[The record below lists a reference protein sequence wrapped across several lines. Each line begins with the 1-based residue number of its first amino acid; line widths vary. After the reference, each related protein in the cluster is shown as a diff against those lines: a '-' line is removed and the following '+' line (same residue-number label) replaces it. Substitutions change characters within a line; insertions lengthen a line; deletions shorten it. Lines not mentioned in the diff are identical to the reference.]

1 MSPEPVADAYTAPP
15 PPERDAPPEP
25 APAGKRP
32 KMTDEERKAKDRE
45 RKRRGRPAGGA
56 PRPAPTSSGSS
67 SSASTSKPEPEP
79 APAVEL
85 PGDPGSA
92 SMKLTKREAQAL
104 LAQVFSLP
112 ASMLEPQMFGCV
124 LVPGQVARLRVSA
137 ERSLEVSIPEHL
149 ETTKKAAIEGLS
161 VLVDGVEIDPR
172 WVAAGMVAVHTL
184 NVGML
189 YYQLSQLLE
198 AERKAARAQAAEESA
213 EAAA

>member
-15 PPERDAPPEP
+15 PPERDAPPE
-25 APAGKRP
+25 PAGKRP

-85 PGDPGSA
+85 PGDPGNG

-104 LAQVFSLP
+104 FAQVFSLP
-112 ASMLEPQMFGCV
+112 ASMLEPQLFGCV
-124 LVPGQVARLRVSA
+124 LVPGEVARLRVSA

-161 VLVDGVEIDPR
+161 VLAEGVEIDPR
-172 WVAAGMVAVHTL
+172 WVAAGMVAVHAL

>member
-15 PPERDAPPEP
+15 PPEREAPPPEP
-25 APAGKRP
+25 AGKRA

-67 SSASTSKPEPEP
+67 SSASTSKPQPEP

-104 LAQVFSLP
+104 FAQVFSLP
-112 ASMLEPQMFGCV
+112 ASMLEPQLFGCV
-124 LVPGQVARLRVSA
+124 LVPGEVARLRVSA
-137 ERSLEVSIPEHL
+137 ERSLEIAIPEHL

-161 VLVDGVEIDPR
+161 VLAEGVEIDPR
-172 WVAAGMVAVHTL
+172 WVAAGMVAVHAL

>member
-1 MSPEPVADAYTAPP
+1 
-15 PPERDAPPEP
+15 
-25 APAGKRP
+25 
-32 KMTDEERKAKDRE
+32 
-45 RKRRGRPAGGA
+45 
-56 PRPAPTSSGSS
+56 
-67 SSASTSKPEPEP
+67 
-79 APAVEL
+79 
-85 PGDPGSA
+85 
-92 SMKLTKREAQAL
+92 MKLTKREAQAL